1 MAFEVAYKGFI
12 LLRFSIKGPA
22 TSSLCEL
29 SDKSMCQTR
38 SSTRTVGPVI
48 EVRIGETR
56 SRGSFCQLLVSSSVQ
71 VAQGAEDLLFVPFSQ
86 NVEHPSLLF

>member
-1 MAFEVAYKGFI
+1 
-12 LLRFSIKGPA
+12 
-22 TSSLCEL
+22 
-29 SDKSMCQTR
+29 MCQMH

-71 VAQGAEDLLFVPFSQ
+71 VAQGAEEDLLFVPLSQ
-86 NVEHPSLLF
+86 DVEHPSLLF